1 MLPSK
6 YTPLDEEL
14 SPPATTADWA
24 GTLLLF
30 AAVYASSRVG
40 SFLMRT
46 YVLPKS
52 SDLAVFFATPRPA
65 DTVAWLTAGGALMLA
80 VMLVLLIFRHTAWIR
95 HRDASP
101 DAPLRRWQV
110 LNLAAFVVTR
120 VAGSVAIRI
129 DTAPTRGLYT
139 LFMPAPWAFSIWFLI
154 FASEALFLLYQALP
168 PQRGNVLLAAISP
181 YWLSANAFQT
191 AWCFVF
197 CPYAEGVLYLNAVC
211 LAGVA
216 CSLFG
221 AYCHCTQLGNK
232 ELLSYGWPFWV
243 FTQLP
248 LSIHFGWISAAVL
261 VSTNSLLVRFG
272 FPVEIQL
279 LAANASLVTALVLG
293 LGLTVLR
300 FDAVYGLTL
309 AWALNGIRC
318 GTQRCL
324 ANDECL
330 GPFLKVYPLE
340 TIRRQ
345 VCVDAVFT
353 GILLFAAGTVIA
365 LKGARV
371 AIHSSSFERKEAIL
385 NRAPKCLIPYLE

>member
-1 MLPSK
+1 
-6 YTPLDEEL
+6 
-14 SPPATTADWA
+14 
-24 GTLLLF
+24 
-30 AAVYASSRVG
+30 
-40 SFLMRT
+40 
-46 YVLPKS
+46 
-52 SDLAVFFATPRPA
+52 
-65 DTVAWLTAGGALMLA
+65 
-80 VMLVLLIFRHTAWIR
+80 
-95 HRDASP
+95 
-101 DAPLRRWQV
+101 
-110 LNLAAFVVTR
+110 
-120 VAGSVAIRI
+120 
-129 DTAPTRGLYT
+129 
-139 LFMPAPWAFSIWFLI
+139 
-154 FASEALFLLYQALP
+154 
-168 PQRGNVLLAAISP
+168 
-181 YWLSANAFQT
+181 
-191 AWCFVF
+191 
-197 CPYAEGVLYLNAVC
+197 
-211 LAGVA
+211 
-216 CSLFG
+216 
-221 AYCHCTQLGNK
+221 
-232 ELLSYGWPFWV
+232 
-243 FTQLP
+243 
-248 LSIHFGWISAAVL
+248 
-261 VSTNSLLVRFG
+261 VRFG